1 VPQRPRFR
9 LRLSIATLLDK
20 LVGLA
25 KQKNVFAQR
34 IRTILPAHFSFVGGI
49 KSNNRAKIN
58 DIFARYPGSLVPRT
72 PVYSTCRADQFVDA
86 FKSTPGTKSIPNS
99 FNLYSVVIYHEVGLL
114 EPQTGT

>member
-9 LRLSIATLLDK
+9 LRLSIATPLDK

-49 KSNNRAKIN
+49 KSNNRAKMN
-58 DIFARYPGSLVPRT
+58 DIFARYPGSLVPRI
-72 PVYSTCRADQFVDA
+72 

-99 FNLYSVVIYHEVGLL
+99 FNLYSVVIYHEAGLL